1 MFSHQ
6 HCNDYLFFCFDLTAK
21 FYYLISSW
29 SSWTSAQFRN
39 WLIMGSVL
47 QAELASEIAQWQYLV
62 ALYRLSKEAHS
73 PSSKSRINK
82 HTRALSLLKKNLQI
96 ILCWLFWWYWW
107 WCLQAER
114 GVPDRQSVAEW
125 WKPGARESLC
135 NCTHRSTY
143 NVIII
148 TYFWQKIVF
157 ILDMGIAQTANINIF
172 YCAFLSQWGPS
183 TFLSIFQRV
192 IAEVK

>member
-1 MFSHQ
+1 
-6 HCNDYLFFCFDLTAK
+6 
-21 FYYLISSW
+21 
-29 SSWTSAQFRN
+29 
-39 WLIMGSVL
+39 MGSVL
-47 QAELASEIAQWQYLV
+47 QAKFASEIAQWQYLV

-143 NVIII
+143 RHHHCIVMTENCLHPRNGHGTNFKYIYSLSCIFI
-148 TYFWQKIVF
+148 TMRSFDVF
-157 ILDMGIAQTANINIF
+157 P
-172 YCAFLSQWGPS
+172 YSKES
-183 TFLSIFQRV
+183 
-192 IAEVK
+192 